1 MPKPEAAKNEK
12 APEHGP
18 ADQCRSSR
26 IGRPR
31 ELAKDARVI
40 TFRLSSATA
49 DAVAAKAA
57 RQGKSRS
64 DALREAIEEWLAEE

>member
-1 MPKPEAAKNEK
+1 MPKPEAARKNSDPERGK
-12 APEHGP
+12 ASGDRVSH
-18 ADQCRSSR
+18 

-64 DALREAIEEWLAEE
+64 DALREAIEEWLAKE

>member
-1 MPKPEAAKNEK
+1 MSKQKAANEEKKPTRATEGGTV
-12 APEHGP
+12 H
-18 ADQCRSSR
+18 

-64 DALREAIEEWLAEE
+64 YALREAIEDWLAKE